1 MKQIQ
6 ESFVQ
11 YAIEQCKILQQ
22 IPSPTFQEATIAEYV
37 FQKFQSL
44 GGADIAKD
52 SAGNVYAKI
61 QGIKGTI
68 PVVISAHMDTV
79 HPLETDLKITEQENR
94 ITGASIG
101 DNSLGLAGLIT
112 LLRYFKEQGI
122 KPPQD
127 LWLVANTTEEGLGNL
142 EGMKAVVDRF
152 KKKPSAYIILEGMGI
167 GNITTRGLSVK
178 RYRFLFEGIGGHS
191 WSDYGSPSAIHEMVH
206 IIEKVLALPV
216 PDEFKTTINI
226 GKIIGGKSINS
237 IAPWAEFEMDLR
249 SENTTV
255 LERYSELI
263 LSTIAETNPGLSV
276 THEVIGDRPG
286 GFIKE
291 NHPLVH
297 KAVDAY
303 KAYEIDA
310 KFTSG
315 STDANIPL
323 SMGLPAICIGLT
335 EGEHSHS
342 LEETI
347 DLLPLSKGLSAVVQL
362 LNLLWVKPK
371 PKRRTTVGRKTL

>member
-11 YAIEQCKILQQ
+11 YTIEQCKILQQ
-22 IPSPTFQEATIAEYV
+22 IPSPTFQEAKIADYI
-37 FQKFQSL
+37 FQQFQNL
-44 GGADIAKD
+44 GGAESAKD
-52 SAGNVYAKI
+52 NTGNVYTKI
-61 QGIKGTI
+61 QGIKGTQPI
-68 PVVISAHMDTV
+68 VISAHMDTV
-79 HPLETDLKITEQENR
+79 HPLDTDLKILELENR

-101 DNSLGLAGLIT
+101 DNSLGLAGLIA
-112 LLRYFKEQGI
+112 LLKYFKELEI
-122 KPPQD
+122 RPPQD

-142 EGMKAVVDRF
+142 EGMKAVVNRF
-152 KKKPSAYIILEGMGI
+152 KKKPSAYIILEGIGL
-167 GNITTRGLSVK
+167 GNIITRGLSVK
-178 RYRFLFEGIGGHS
+178 RYRFHLEGIGGHS

-206 IIEKVLALPV
+206 IIENILVLPV

-226 GKIIGGKSINS
+226 GKISGGKSINT

-255 LERYSELI
+255 LERFSELI
-263 LSTIAETNPGLSV
+263 LNTIQAAQPNLAI
-276 THEVIGDRPG
+276 THEVIGERPG
-286 GFIKE
+286 GFIKD

-303 KAYEIDA
+303 KAYEINA
-310 KFTSG
+310 KFSSG

-342 LEETI
+342 LDETI
-347 DLLPLSKGLSAVVQL
+347 DLIPLSKGLSAVVQL

-371 PKRRTTVGRKTL
+371 PKRRTTVGRKTA

>member
-6 ESFVQ
+6 ESVVQ
-11 YAIEQCKILQQ
+11 YTIEQCKILQQ
-22 IPSPTFQEATIAEYV
+22 IPSPTFQEQEIAEYI
-37 FQKFQSL
+37 FQQFQIL
-44 GGADIAKD
+44 GGADCAKD
-52 SAGNVYAKI
+52 NAGNVYAKI
-61 QGIKGTI
+61 QGIKGTQPI
-68 PVVISAHMDTV
+68 IISAHMDTV
-79 HPLETDLKITEQENR
+79 HPIETDLKISKEENR

-112 LLRYFKEQGI
+112 LLKYFKEMEI
-122 KPPQD
+122 RPPQD
-127 LWLVANTTEEGLGNL
+127 LWFVANTAEEGLGNL

-178 RYRFLFEGIGGHS
+178 RYRFRLEGTGGHS

-206 IIEKVLALPV
+206 ILEKILALPV
-216 PDEFKTTINI
+216 PDEYKTTINI
-226 GKIIGGKSINS
+226 GKISGGKSINT
-237 IAPWAEFEMDLR
+237 IAPWAEFEVDLR

-255 LERYSELI
+255 LQRFSELI
-263 LSTIAETNPGLSV
+263 MTTVNEMQPKLSI

-286 GFIKE
+286 GFIKD

-297 KAVDAY
+297 RAVDAY
-303 KAYEIDA
+303 KAYEINA
-310 KFTSG
+310 RLTSG

-342 LEETI
+342 LNESIE
-347 DLLPLSKGLSAVVQL
+347 LLPLSKGLSAVVHL
-362 LNLLWVKPK
+362 LNLLWAKPK
-371 PKRRTTVGRKTL
+371 PKRRTTVGRKTA